1 MERIELHDV
10 EYGDC
15 TVLVG
20 RSNSILMVDCGS
32 VSRYTRHGETEID
45 RRFAE
50 IFDRYGGARQRQFLL
65 THCHRD
71 HMNGFLKKLRQDP
84 NYFDRVY
91 IPALPAAARG
101 ACPVLEF
108 AVFSHFFSV
117 PQSDFAQ
124 VNTTCLRL
132 FSLLDGTVGA
142 ERIFTLRAGDVFA
155 LDGDF
160 YAVLSPEPADFP
172 FDPML
177 AEAAEAL
184 NVCLASPFHTGCE
197 AEFLRVKDEF
207 LRIFER
213 CQRAFAPSDRETP
226 GRRRVLLD
234 ALADLW
240 DRLEAMRAEISR
252 SPAAPDIR
260 EILDRTVLRTLYTET
275 LNDLSLVFHNVRAGG
290 ASSADIL
297 MTGDVSDAVLSR
309 LAPKLY
315 DGYYA
320 VKAPH
325 HGTESHYS
333 PVLGDI
339 AAAHLLISNGDYH
352 AGGEISQRYVDTEA
366 VKHCTSPGACAWF
379 RTAGSCCNR
388 LLRCYEQSDAGRLTL
403 RCPAAGKD
411 RRTPCGIYVFSHSGA
426 KGCHCD

>member
-32 VSRYTRHGETEID
+32 VSRYTRQGETEID

-50 IFDRYGGARQRQFLL
+50 IFDRYSGARQRQFLL

-91 IPALPAAARG
+91 IPALPAAARS
-101 ACPVLEF
+101 ACPILEF

-160 YAVLSPEPADFP
+160 YAVLSPEPAAFP

-177 AEAAEAL
+177 A
-184 NVCLASPFHTGCE
+184 
-197 AEFLRVKDEF
+197 
-207 LRIFER
+207 
-213 CQRAFAPSDRETP
+213 
-226 GRRRVLLD
+226 
-234 ALADLW
+234 
-240 DRLEAMRAEISR
+240 
-252 SPAAPDIR
+252 
-260 EILDRTVLRTLYTET
+260 
-275 LNDLSLVFHNVRAGG
+275 
-290 ASSADIL
+290 
-297 MTGDVSDAVLSR
+297 
-309 LAPKLY
+309 
-315 DGYYA
+315 
-320 VKAPH
+320 
-325 HGTESHYS
+325 
-333 PVLGDI
+333 
-339 AAAHLLISNGDYH
+339 
-352 AGGEISQRYVDTEA
+352 
-366 VKHCTSPGACAWF
+366 
-379 RTAGSCCNR
+379 
-388 LLRCYEQSDAGRLTL
+388 
-403 RCPAAGKD
+403 
-411 RRTPCGIYVFSHSGA
+411 
-426 KGCHCD
+426 